1 LDDRLEHS
9 HSSNGTPDEINRGS
23 RLTETVPRKSS
34 DEEPLRAEVRRVFF
48 FFALAAVAIAM
59 LAQYVGSDFVAAIA
73 ALIAVICLIPILAR

>member
-1 LDDRLEHS
+1 MAL
-9 HSSNGTPDEINRGS
+9 PS

-34 DEEPLRAEVRRVFF
+34 DEERLRAEVRRIFS
-48 FFALAAVAIAM
+48 FFALGAVAIVM